1 MPPQVQKLLEP
12 PEAVRSK
19 KNPSPELFEGAKKL
33 SCQRLDFGL
42 WLPQLRGRKFL
53 LFSSTK
59 LVIMLQQPWE
69 AGTLTVSYLTT
80 VDLSCLTWIW
90 EDLDLPSMVPGG
102 VKEIIHGTE
111 WALDGKLCYEGWWM
125 AIMKFYFH
133 PADGRRC
140 ICKWK
145 DFVKFIPR
153 NAP

>member
-1 MPPQVQKLLEP
+1 MKETEQRDARRREGHVKTETEVGVMPPQVQKLLEP

-42 WLPQLRGRKFL
+42 WLPQLRGHKFL

-80 VDLSCLTWIW
+80 VDLSCLT
-90 EDLDLPSMVPGG
+90 
-102 VKEIIHGTE
+102 
-111 WALDGKLCYEGWWM
+111 
-125 AIMKFYFH
+125 
-133 PADGRRC
+133 
-140 ICKWK
+140 
-145 DFVKFIPR
+145 
-153 NAP
+153 